1 MKSSGNPSVKF
12 MLIAMSVLSALAGCK
27 FGNDL
32 KQGELSASGTAWA
45 VNYNVTDPVK
55 GAVVS
60 ILEYPG
66 YYSITD
72 EQGAYS
78 FRGLKEGM
86 ELTFVLTHL
95 KFTKIRTQTFTMGT
109 DNLKDI
115 SFQAPSHLIFS
126 GMCIMS
132 ETIPD
137 LTKGHIASTI
147 TTLDPQAF
155 INMGF
160 PGEPGCTVTIEP
172 AVPEECGPIYF
183 NESTLPVR
191 YLTETTRDGGICY
204 VNVPPGEYTLYA
216 HKDGIEFEPVKVKVA
231 PMTLTNAA
239 PAHGL
244 KMVR

>member
-1 MKSSGNPSVKF
+1 MKSSVNTSVKIL
-12 MLIAMSVLSALAGCK
+12 LIIFAVAALLTGCRNN
-27 FGNDL
+27 NDL
-32 KQGELSASGTAWA
+32 KKGELSASGTAWA
-45 VNYNVTDPVK
+45 VNYNITDPVK

-66 YYSITD
+66 YYCVTD
-72 EQGAYS
+72 EAGRYS
-78 FRGLKEGM
+78 FKGLKKGM
-86 ELTFVLTHL
+86 ELTFVFSHPM
-95 KFTKIRTQTFTMGT
+95 FTKLRTQTFTVE
-109 DNLKDI
+109 DNDI
-115 SFQAPSHLIFS
+115 INASFQAPSHLIFS
-126 GMCIMS
+126 GMCIVS

-137 LTKGHIASTI
+137 PTKGHIASTI
-147 TTLDPQAF
+147 TTIDTTGFTNL
-155 INMGF
+155 GF

-191 YLTETTRDGGICY
+191 HLTETTGDGGICY

-216 HKDGIEFEPVKVKVA
+216 HKEGFEFEPVKVRVA